1 MKILAVCG
9 TGLGSS
15 FMVEMNI
22 KSVLKE
28 LGVEDG
34 VEVEHSDLG
43 GAYPGSADYFIA
55 GCDIA
60 MGMKHLE
67 NVIELNNLMD
77 KTELKEKLEK
87 VLKEKGMVV

>member
-22 KSVLKE
+22 KAILTE
-28 LGVEDG
+28 LGAG
-34 VEVEHSDLG
+34 SIEVEHSDLG
-43 GAYPGSADYFIA
+43 GAVAGAADLFVA

-60 MGMKHLE
+60 MGMIHLDH
-67 NVIELNNLMD
+67 VISLNNLLD
-77 KTELKEKLEK
+77 KEELKEKIKDE
-87 VLKEKGMVV
+87 LKSRGML